1 LRSIPAT
8 LDPLLL
14 IGVIVFA
21 LQAGII
27 AALLIERRLRRRAES
42 QNRAILSSMAA
53 DLALVTRRG
62 VVETCNENWTRSTG
76 TENPFMPVRIGDP
89 WIPESKQVPAEN
101 QGDLT
106 RMRNALEDVLAGR
119 EREQIIEYA
128 WQSGTDRRWSHVRLR
143 RLDRGDGGAVV
154 AHVDITPRKRMEAEN
169 QNTLHELAHM
179 NMRAGMGELVSVV
192 THEINQP
199 LTASL
204 GNAQALRRMLA
215 ANQAPGS
222 AEITPI
228 VEDIIDANRRAA
240 DVIGR
245 IRAVM
250 RKEEFEMQPL
260 DLNAIVAD
268 IIRMLNP
275 AAANEGIV
283 MAADLDPD
291 LPAIPG
297 DRVQLRQ
304 VAMNLIVNA
313 VQATRRRGDQPPI
326 VRVKTSVRNHSIALM
341 VEDRGDGVPENTLSR
356 LFEPYFT
363 TKQEGLGVGLS
374 ITRSI
379 VESHGGSI
387 EVANLPDG
395 GARFSVILPVH

>member
-1 LRSIPAT
+1 
-8 LDPLLL
+8 
-14 IGVIVFA
+14 
-21 LQAGII
+21 
-27 AALLIERRLRRRAES
+27 
-42 QNRAILSSMAA
+42 
-53 DLALVTRRG
+53 
-62 VVETCNENWTRSTG
+62 
-76 TENPFMPVRIGDP
+76 
-89 WIPESKQVPAEN
+89 
-101 QGDLT
+101 
-106 RMRNALEDVLAGR
+106 
-119 EREQIIEYA
+119 
-128 WQSGTDRRWSHVRLR
+128 
-143 RLDRGDGGAVV
+143 
-154 AHVDITPRKRMEAEN
+154 
-169 QNTLHELAHM
+169 
-179 NMRAGMGELVSVV
+179 
-192 THEINQP
+192 
-199 LTASL
+199 
-204 GNAQALRRMLA
+204 
-215 ANQAPGS
+215 
-222 AEITPI
+222 
-228 VEDIIDANRRAA
+228 
-240 DVIGR
+240 
-245 IRAVM
+245 
-250 RKEEFEMQPL
+250 MQPL

>member
-1 LRSIPAT
+1 VTTFDS
-8 LDPLLL
+8 LLL
-14 IGVIVFA
+14 VGVIVFA
-21 LQAGII
+21 LQAGVI
-27 AALLIERRLRRRAES
+27 AALLVERRLRRRAES

-53 DLALVTRRG
+53 DLALVSRTG
-62 VVETCNENWTRSTG
+62 IVETCNDNWMRSLG
-76 TENPFMPVRIGDP
+76 AANPFIIRGIGRP
-89 WIPESKQVPAEN
+89 WIPAAADVPAEN

-106 RMRNALEDVLAGR
+106 RLREALDEVLAGGDN
-119 EREQIIEYA
+119 EQIVEYA
-128 WQSGTDRRWSHVRLR
+128 WQTGSHRRWSHVRLR
-143 RLDRGDGGAVV
+143 RLDRPDGGAVV

-204 GNAQALRRMLA
+204 GNAQALRRILSSNA
-215 ANQAPGS
+215 APAG
-222 AEITPI
+222 AELVPI

-245 IRAVM
+245 IRTVM

-260 DLNAIVAD
+260 DVNAIVAE

-275 AAANEGIV
+275 SAAHDGIV
-283 MAADLDPD
+283 MAADLDPA
-291 LPAIPG
+291 LPQIPG

-313 VQATRRRGDQPPI
+313 VQATRSRGGAPPM
-326 VRVKTSVRNHSIALM
+326 VRVKTSVRNGGVALM
-341 VEDRGDGVPENTLSR
+341 VEDGGDGVPEDAVSR

-387 EVANLPDG
+387 EVANLPEG
-395 GARFSVILPVH
+395 GARFSVILPAH

>member
-1 LRSIPAT
+1 MST
-8 LDPLLL
+8 FDSLLL
-14 IGVIVFA
+14 VGVIVFA

-27 AALLIERRLRRRAES
+27 AALLVERRLRRRAES

-53 DLALVTRRG
+53 DLALVTRTG
-62 VVETCNENWTRSTG
+62 VIETCNDNWARSVG
-76 TENPFMPVRIGDP
+76 SENPFMSAGISRP
-89 WIPESKQVPAEN
+89 WIPAPEHVPAEN
-101 QGDLT
+101 QGDL
-106 RMRNALEDVLAGR
+106 MRIRTALDDVLAGR
-119 EREQIIEYA
+119 DKEQIIEYA
-128 WQSGTDRRWSHVRLR
+128 WQSGSERRWSHVRLR
-143 RLDRGDGGAVV
+143 RLERAGGGAVI

-204 GNAQALRRMLA
+204 GNAQALKRMLA
-215 ANQAPGS
+215 SNTSPVRADLV
-222 AEITPI
+222 PI

-240 DVIGR
+240 DVVGR
-245 IRAVM
+245 IRTVM

-260 DLNAIVAD
+260 DFNAIVAD

-275 AAANEGIV
+275 SAAHEGIIL
-283 MAADLDPD
+283 AADLDPA
-291 LPAIPG
+291 LPPIPG

-313 VQATRRRGDQPPI
+313 VQATRARGAAPPI
-326 VRVKTSVRNHSIALM
+326 VRVKTSLRNGNVALM
-341 VEDRGDGVPENTLSR
+341 VEDAGDGVPEEALAR

-387 EVANLPDG
+387 EVANLPEG

>member
-1 LRSIPAT
+1 VTTFDS
-8 LDPLLL
+8 LLL
-14 IGVIVFA
+14 AGVIVFA

-27 AALLIERRLRRRAES
+27 AALLVERRLRRRAES

-53 DLALVTRRG
+53 DLALVTRSG
-62 VVETCNENWTRSTG
+62 VVETCNDNWARSVG
-76 TENPFMPVRIGDP
+76 SQNPFMSAAVGRP
-89 WIPESKQVPAEN
+89 WIPAAQDVPAEN
-101 QGDLT
+101 QGDL
-106 RMRNALEDVLAGR
+106 MRLRQALDEVLGGR
-119 EREQIIEYA
+119 DDEQIVEYA
-128 WQSGTDRRWSHVRLR
+128 WQTGSQRRWSHVRLR
-143 RLDRGDGGAVV
+143 RLERAGGGAVV

-204 GNAQALRRMLA
+204 GNAQALRRMLSNA
-215 ANQAPGS
+215 
-222 AEITPI
+222 TPSNADLMPI
-228 VEDIIDANRRAA
+228 IEDIIDANRRAA

-245 IRAVM
+245 IRTVM

-260 DLNAIVAD
+260 DFNAIVAE

-275 AAANEGIV
+275 SAAHEGIV
-283 MAADLDPD
+283 MAADLDPA
-291 LPAIPG
+291 LPQIPG

-313 VQATRRRGDQPPI
+313 VQATRSRGGAPPI
-326 VRVKTSVRNHSIALM
+326 VRVKTSVHNGGVALM
-341 VEDRGDGVPENTLSR
+341 VEDAGDGVPDDALSR

-387 EVANLPDG
+387 EVANLPEG
-395 GARFSVILPVH
+395 GARFSVILPAH

>member
-1 LRSIPAT
+1 MRSIPAT

-14 IGVIVFA
+14 TGVIVFA

-27 AALLIERRLRRRAES
+27 AALLLERRLRRRAES

-53 DLALVTRRG
+53 DVALLTRRG
-62 VVETCNENWTRSTG
+62 IIETCNDNWARSIG
-76 TENPFMPVRIGDP
+76 TENPFMPAHVGDA
-89 WIPESKQVPAEN
+89 WIPASKRVPAEN
-101 QGDLT
+101 QGDL
-106 RMRNALEDVLAGR
+106 MRLRQALDDVMAGR
-119 EREQIIEYA
+119 EREQIVEYA
-128 WQSGTDRRWSHVRLR
+128 WQSGNDRRWSHLRLR
-143 RLDRGDGGAVV
+143 RLDRGDGGAVI

-169 QNTLHELAHM
+169 QKTLHELAHM

-215 ANQAPGS
+215 SKQLPEGS
-222 AEITPI
+222 EFLPI

-240 DVIGR
+240 DVINR
-245 IRAVM
+245 IRTVM

-260 DLNAIVAD
+260 DFNAIVAD
-268 IIRMLNP
+268 IVRMLNP

-283 MAADLDPD
+283 MTADLDPD

-313 VQATRRRGDQPPI
+313 VQATRSKGGEPPI
-326 VRVKTSVRNHSIALM
+326 VRVKTSVRNSDVALM
-341 VEDRGDGVPENTLSR
+341 VEDGGDGVPEDASR

-363 TKQEGLGVGLS
+363 TKREGLGVGLS

-379 VESHGGSI
+379 VESHGGTI
-387 EVANLPDG
+387 EVANLPEG

>member
-1 LRSIPAT
+1 MTTFDS
-8 LDPLLL
+8 LLL
-14 IGVIVFA
+14 VGVIVFA
-21 LQAGII
+21 LQAAII
-27 AALLIERRLRRRAES
+27 AALLVERRLRRRAES

-53 DLALVTRRG
+53 DLALVTRTG
-62 VVETCNENWTRSTG
+62 IVETCNDNWARSVG
-76 TENPFMPVRIGDP
+76 CENPFMCAGVGAS
-89 WIPESKQVPAEN
+89 WIPAADCVPAEN
-101 QGDLT
+101 QGDLM
-106 RMRNALEDVLAGR
+106 RMRQALDDVLAGR
-119 EREQIIEYA
+119 DKEQIIEYA
-128 WQSGTDRRWSHVRLR
+128 WQSGSDRRWSHVRLR
-143 RLDRGDGGAVV
+143 RLERGGGAVI

-204 GNAQALRRMLA
+204 GNAQALRRMLTA
-215 ANQAPGS
+215 KAAPGG
-222 AEITPI
+222 ADILPI

-245 IRAVM
+245 IRTVM

-260 DLNAIVAD
+260 DFNAIVAE

-275 AAANEGIV
+275 SAAHEGIV
-283 MAADLDPD
+283 MAADLDPQ
-291 LPAIPG
+291 LPPIPG

-313 VQATRRRGDQPPI
+313 VQATRSRAGAPPI
-326 VRVKTSVRNHSIALM
+326 VRVKTSVRNGSIALM
-341 VEDRGDGVPENTLSR
+341 VEDAGDGISEDAVSR

-387 EVANLPDG
+387 EVANLPEG
-395 GARFSVILPVH
+395 GARFLVILPVH

>member
-1 LRSIPAT
+1 
-8 LDPLLL
+8 
-14 IGVIVFA
+14 
-21 LQAGII
+21 
-27 AALLIERRLRRRAES
+27 
-42 QNRAILSSMAA
+42 
-53 DLALVTRRG
+53 
-62 VVETCNENWTRSTG
+62 
-76 TENPFMPVRIGDP
+76 
-89 WIPESKQVPAEN
+89 VPAEN

>member
-1 LRSIPAT
+1 MTTFDS
-8 LDPLLL
+8 LLL
-14 IGVIVFA
+14 VGVIVFA

-27 AALLIERRLRRRAES
+27 AALLVERRLRRRAES

-53 DLALVTRRG
+53 DLALVTRTG
-62 VVETCNENWTRSTG
+62 IVETCNDNWARSVG
-76 TENPFMPVRIGDP
+76 CENPFMSAGVGAS
-89 WIPESKQVPAEN
+89 WIPAADCVPAEN

-106 RMRNALEDVLAGR
+106 RMRQALDDVLAGR
-119 EREQIIEYA
+119 DKEQIIEYA
-128 WQSGTDRRWSHVRLR
+128 WQSGSDRRWSHVRLR
-143 RLDRGDGGAVV
+143 RLERGGGAVI

-192 THEINQP
+192 THEINQ
-199 LTASL
+199 TASL
-204 GNAQALRRMLA
+204 GNAQALRRMLTA
-215 ANQAPGS
+215 KAAPGG
-222 AEITPI
+222 ADILPI

-260 DLNAIVAD
+260 DFNAIVAE

-275 AAANEGIV
+275 SAAHEGIV
-283 MAADLDPD
+283 MAADLDPQ
-291 LPAIPG
+291 LPPIPG

-313 VQATRRRGDQPPI
+313 VQATRSRAGAPPI
-326 VRVKTSVRNHSIALM
+326 VRVKTSVRNGSIALM
-341 VEDRGDGVPENTLSR
+341 VEDAGDGISDDALSR

-387 EVANLPDG
+387 EVANLPEG
-395 GARFSVILPVH
+395 GARFLVILPVH

>member
-14 IGVIVFA
+14 TAVIVFA

-27 AALLIERRLRRRAES
+27 AALLLERRLRRRAES

-53 DLALVTRRG
+53 DVALLTRRG
-62 VVETCNENWTRSTG
+62 VIETCNDNWARSIG
-76 TENPFMPVRIGDP
+76 TENPFMPGRIDDA
-89 WIPESKQVPAEN
+89 WIPASKQVPAEN
-101 QGDLT
+101 QGDL
-106 RMRNALEDVLAGR
+106 MRIRQALDDVMAGR

-128 WQSGTDRRWSHVRLR
+128 WQSGNARRWSHLRLR
-143 RLDRGDGGAVV
+143 RLDRSDGGAVI
-154 AHVDITPRKRMEAEN
+154 AHVDITPRKRMETEN
-169 QNTLHELAHM
+169 QKTLHELAHM

-215 ANQAPGS
+215 SKQLPEGG
-222 AEITPI
+222 EFLPI

-240 DVIGR
+240 DVISR
-245 IRAVM
+245 IRTVL

-260 DLNAIVAD
+260 DLNAVVAD

-275 AAANEGIV
+275 SAANEGIV
-283 MAADLDPD
+283 MTADLDPD

-313 VQATRRRGDQPPI
+313 VQATRARGGEPPI
-326 VRVKTSVRNHSIALM
+326 VRVKTAVRNSDVALM
-341 VEDRGDGVPENTLSR
+341 VEDGGDGVPEDASR

-379 VESHGGSI
+379 VESHGGTI
-387 EVANLPDG
+387 EVANLPEG